1 MTLEMYDDYDDYDEY
16 DEYDEMDL
24 DDYAEDDD
32 DDDDFDD
39 MLEAMMDDDEDDLSE
54 RRRRR
59 RGRSR
64 RSRARGRNRPHR
76 RTLRKRVPT
85 ARSRRG
91 PSKQNAKGIKVVN
104 KKVAAVGGSLDD
116 VIAVNKVQSSNIGKL
131 NRQVRVDGAM
141 DFAKGLELK
150 QVKDANGKTVLAL
163 SPDLTQLYRGAVKS
177 GMFGD
182 LKGLLSNPVLIGG
195 LTFLLNNPGLLKG
208 ILPDQPGDDPAAD
221 A

>member
-1 MTLEMYDDYDDYDEY
+1 MTLEMYDDYDEY
-16 DEYDEMDL
+16 DEYDEMEL

-59 RGRSR
+59 RNRSRKSRGRSR
-64 RSRARGRNRPHR
+64 YRPHR
-76 RTLRKRVPT
+76 KALRKRVPT
-85 ARSRRG
+85 SRSSRG
-91 PSKQNAKGIKVVN
+91 PSKQNAKGIKIVN
-104 KKVAAVGGSLDD
+104 KKVSAVGGSLDD
-116 VIAVNKVQSSNIGKL
+116 VIAVNKAQSSKIGKL
-131 NRQVRVDGAM
+131 DRQVRVDGAI

-150 QVKDANGKTVLAL
+150 QVKDANGNTVLAL
-163 SPDLTQLYRGAVKS
+163 SPDLTALYRGAVKS

-182 LKGLLSNPVLIGG
+182 LKGMLSNPILIGG
-195 LTFLLNNPGLLKG
+195 ITFLLNNPGLLKG
-208 ILPDQPGDDPAAD
+208 LIPDQPKPDPAAD